1 MDYVHRVTNSRTR
14 LRDFLSLSHTHTHTR
29 ARKLLPP
36 MLLQERGKITNDILN
51 DFKISF
57 KSLVLAFSTN
67 LFLNNYTSGA
77 GTTFKILPPNLLD
90 K

>member
-1 MDYVHRVTNSRTR
+1 
-14 LRDFLSLSHTHTHTR
+14 
-29 ARKLLPP
+29 
-36 MLLQERGKITNDILN
+36 MLLQEMGKIINDILN

-77 GTTFKILPPNLLD
+77 VTTFKILPPNLLD